1 MDFLLPVC
9 IGDDWVGVV
18 YRDKE
23 ATLCL
28 MDAHDITNKA
38 LLCDPSFDVDSL
50 KWFKSD
56 YAKLRILPD
65 QHCVTTNVSS
75 TQHRVTN
82 DEDEKSVME
91 PVVTSSVEPVV
102 TDSVDSP
109 VPSYSQTPSL
119 DLSVLASSI
128 QTVHPQPQYF
138 VAVPVLVNFDSSN
151 SVENQLAFSQ
161 QQIDHHMQSAQY
173 FQQFLPSDSQ
183 TVFINDTP
191 SAFMNETCSETPS
204 FDPQ

>member
-1 MDFLLPVC
+1 M
-9 IGDDWVGVV
+9 
-18 YRDKE
+18 
-23 ATLCL
+23 
-28 MDAHDITNKA
+28 
-38 LLCDPSFDVDSL
+38 DSL
-50 KWFKSD
+50 KWFKSE
-56 YAKLRILPD
+56 YTKLRILPD
-65 QHCVTTNVSS
+65 HQCAAK
-75 TQHRVTN
+75 
-82 DEDEKSVME
+82 EKDEKSSIDRPLPVLVDEKSME
-91 PVVTSSVEPVV
+91 SILSRCPSMTPME
-102 TDSVDSP
+102 SP
-109 VPSYSQTPSL
+109 VPSYSRTPSY
-119 DLSVLASSI
+119 DMMQSVSPI
-128 QTVHPQPQYF
+128 PNVQQQPQYF